1 MEQQKRLIIN
11 EFFSHMSTSD
21 LIEKI
26 NKKKKQQQK
35 GTSKEKNEKS
45 RIIAN
50 IFPHSIYQKTSS
62 LSFSESVG
70 VEMICQNEISRIHN
84 KWLNEDKLM
93 T

>member
-1 MEQQKRLIIN
+1 M
-11 EFFSHMSTSD
+11 
-21 LIEKI
+21 
-26 NKKKKQQQK
+26 
-35 GTSKEKNEKS
+35 KEKNEKS

-70 VEMICQNEISRIHN
+70 VEMICQNKISRIHY

>member
-1 MEQQKRLIIN
+1 
-11 EFFSHMSTSD
+11 MSTSD
-21 LIEKI
+21 LIKKI
-26 NKKKKQQQK
+26 NKNERKKKR
-35 GTSKEKNEKS
+35 SSNIKEKNEKS

-62 LSFSESVG
+62 LSFSESIG
-70 VEMICQNEISRIHN
+70 VEMICQNEIFRIHY